1 MNWRRVVVD
10 RYVRVV
16 KVPAKVVYPA
26 AALVIAALAATAVA
40 FGTITVTDMMQN
52 PANPLSPGLPA
63 TGSPATGVDYPP
75 RG

>member
-1 MNWRRVVVD
+1 MVD

-16 KVPAKVVYPA
+16 KVPTKVAYPA
-26 AALVIAALAATAVA
+26 AALVIAGLAATAVA
-40 FGTITVTDMMQN
+40 FGAIAVTEMMQN

-63 TGSPATGVDYPP
+63 TGSPATGVDYPQ